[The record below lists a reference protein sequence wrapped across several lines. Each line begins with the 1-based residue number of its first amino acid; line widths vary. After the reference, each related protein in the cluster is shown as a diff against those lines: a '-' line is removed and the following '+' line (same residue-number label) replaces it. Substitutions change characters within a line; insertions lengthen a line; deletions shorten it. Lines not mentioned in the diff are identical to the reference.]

1 MFHATIRS
9 GSEEPLR
16 LSGEVVPY
24 DLQVLREHVLA
35 RRARRTRVEVRLAPA
50 LRPAFLHALRDLGR
64 RGVELVLRGWE
75 DLA

>member
-35 RRARRTRVEVRLAPA
+35 RRARTRVEVRLAPA